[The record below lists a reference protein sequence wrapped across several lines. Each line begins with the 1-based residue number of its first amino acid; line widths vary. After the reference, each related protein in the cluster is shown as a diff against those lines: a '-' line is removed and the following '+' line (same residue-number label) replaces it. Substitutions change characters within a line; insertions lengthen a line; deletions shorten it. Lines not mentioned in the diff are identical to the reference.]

1 MSRIIKSIS
10 LDDSSAKIAETLPN
24 FSHFVRE
31 CLYRHAIKQST
42 QCTQP
47 KPERFQGRCNP
58 LSKIP
63 CFVCWPNGKPSRDA
77 VKQWSQD
84 KLAMSWLDMK
94 AREHNQ
100 HLIDLRSINTTP
112 NSGMSAVMNTENIT
126 VNRGVKRSF
135 MQKLRTLFRV
145 QQ

>member
-10 LDDSSAKIAETLPN
+10 LDETSSRIADTMPN

-31 CLYRHAIKQST
+31 CLYRHAVKQASE
-42 QCTQP
+42 CTQP
-47 KPERFQGRCNP
+47 KPERFKGRCNP

-63 CFVCWPNGKPSRDA
+63 CFVCWPNGKPSKEA

-94 AREHNQ
+94 AKEHNK
-100 HLIDLRSINTTP
+100 HLIELAN
-112 NSGMSAVMNTENIT
+112 MNTVQKSPRLPSES
-126 VNRGVKRSF
+126 RGKRTIL
-135 MQKLRTLFRV
+135 QKLVSSFNGDYLRRRRGR
-145 QQ
+145 

>member
-1 MSRIIKSIS
+1 MTRIIKSVS
-10 LDDSSAKIAETLPN
+10 LDESSAKISDTLPN

-31 CLYRHAIKQST
+31 CLYRHAVKQASE
-42 QCTQP
+42 CTQP

-63 CFVCWPNGKPSRDA
+63 CFVCWPNGKPSKEA

-94 AREHNQ
+94 AKEHNQ
-100 HLIDLRSINTTP
+100 HLIDLAN
-112 NSGMSAVMNTENIT
+112 MNT
-126 VNRGVKRSF
+126 V
-135 MQKLRTLFRV
+135 QKSARLPSEGGGKTQRPGLFHRIG
-145 QQ
+145 QAFSKK